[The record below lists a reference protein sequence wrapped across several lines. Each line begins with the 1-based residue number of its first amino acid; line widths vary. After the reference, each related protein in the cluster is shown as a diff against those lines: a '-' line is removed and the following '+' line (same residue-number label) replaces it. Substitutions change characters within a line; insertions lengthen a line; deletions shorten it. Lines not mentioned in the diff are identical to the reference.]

1 MTTLSPVAKDRD
13 LWVPAFEVRVNERK
27 AAANVVHDVM
37 SVTYRDSLTDLDT
50 FDLVLNNWDATGRRF
65 KYLDGDDRRWD
76 PGEKLDIAMG
86 YRDRAGLSQMLT
98 GVITSLRPAFPAS
111 GGPTLTVSGVNVLQE
126 FRRKPVSKTYV
137 NKTDSEIARD
147 VCKRLRV
154 DVVTRPR
161 SSPAEPTID
170 YVIQDNRMDIVF
182 LFERARRIGYDLF
195 VEEVPPQGG
204 TPGKPRIH
212 FVPPES
218 VERTTYKLI
227 WGGSLTA
234 FSPSLKTGNQV
245 SSVRVRGW
253 DRLRNKQIDVEVKLK
268 NLPTQA
274 LAARGGRDRIESM
287 LGEREEIVGTIPVHD
302 DHEARAVAL
311 SRLALIH
318 RDMVTATGTT
328 VGLPDLRA
336 GSRVEVVGVGERF
349 SGSYFVTSTTHTLS
363 DAGYTTQFECR
374 REEPRSG

>member
-1 MTTLSPVAKDRD
+1 VSTLSAVAKGRD

-27 AAANVVHDVM
+27 AAADVVHDVM
-37 SVTYRDSLTDLDT
+37 SVTYRDSLKDLDT
-50 FDLVLNNWDATGRRF
+50 FDLVLNNWDAEKRRF

-76 PGEKLDIAMG
+76 PGEKLDISMG
-86 YRDRAGLSQMLT
+86 YRDRAGLSAMLT

-111 GGPTLTVSGVNVLQE
+111 GAPTLTVSGVNVLQQ

-137 NKTDSEIARD
+137 GKTDSDIAREI
-147 VCKRLRV
+147 CKRLRV
-154 DVVTRPR
+154 DVVTKPR
-161 SSPAEPTID
+161 SSPPEPKLE

-195 VEEVPPQGG
+195 VKERPAQGG
-204 TPGKPRIH
+204 SPAEPEIH

-218 VERTTYKLI
+218 VERTTYKLV

-253 DRLRNKQIDVEVKLK
+253 DRVRNKQIDVVVELK

-302 DHEARAVAL
+302 ATEARAVAL

-318 RDMVTATGTT
+318 RDMVTATGAT

-363 DAGYTTQFECR
+363 DSGYTTQFECR
-374 REEPRSG
+374 REESRGG

>member
-1 MTTLSPVAKDRD
+1 MSALSPVAKGRD

-27 AAANVVHDVM
+27 TAADVVHDVM

-50 FDLVLNNWDATGRRF
+50 FELVLNNWDAGERRF

-76 PGEKLDIAMG
+76 PGEKLEISMG
-86 YRDRAGLSQMLT
+86 YRDRAGLSPMLT
-98 GVITSLRPAFPAS
+98 GIITSLRPVFPAS
-111 GGPTLTVSGVNVLQE
+111 GGPTLAVSGVNVLQQ

-137 NKTDSEIARD
+137 GKTDSEIAKD
-147 VCKRLRV
+147 VCKRLEV
-154 DVVTRPR
+154 DVVTKPR
-161 SSPAEPTID
+161 STPAEPKHD

-182 LFERARRIGYDLF
+182 LLERARRIGYDLF
-195 VEEVPPQGG
+195 VEEVAAEGG
-204 TPGKPRIH
+204 RPARPRIH

-218 VERTTYKLI
+218 VERTTYKLV

-234 FSPSLKTGNQV
+234 FSPTLKTGHQV

-253 DRLRNKQIDVEVKLK
+253 DRLRNRKIDVEVKLK
-268 NLPTQA
+268 DLPTQA

-302 DHEARAVAL
+302 ATEARAVAL

-318 RDMVTATGTT
+318 RDMVTATGAT

-363 DAGYTTQFECR
+363 DSGYTTQFECR
-374 REEPRSG
+374 REEARDA

>member
-1 MTTLSPVAKDRD
+1 MTLSPVAKGRD

-27 AAANVVHDVM
+27 AAADVVHDVI

-50 FDLVLNNWDATGRRF
+50 FELVLNNWDADQRRF

-111 GGPTLTVSGVNVLQE
+111 SGPTLTVSGVNVLQQ

-137 NKTDSEIARD
+137 NKTDSDIARD
-147 VCKRLRV
+147 VCKRLAV

-161 SSPAEPTID
+161 SSPPEPQLD

-182 LFERARRIGYDLF
+182 LLERARRIGYDLF

-204 TPGKPRIH
+204 TPAKPRIH

-218 VERTTYKLI
+218 VERTTYKLV

-234 FSPSLKTGNQV
+234 FTPTLKTGNQV

-253 DRLRNKQIDVEVKLK
+253 DRLRNKAIDVSVGLK
-268 NLPTQA
+268 DLPTQA

-287 LGEREEIVGTIPVHD
+287 LGDREEIVGTIPVHD
-302 DHEARAVAL
+302 ATEARAVAL
-311 SRLALIH
+311 SRLALIN
-318 RDMVTATGTT
+318 RDMVTANGTT

-336 GSRVEVVGVGERF
+336 GGRVEVSGVGERF
-349 SGSYFVTSTTHTLS
+349 TGSYFVTSTTHSLS

-374 REEPRSG
+374 REESRGG

>member
-1 MTTLSPVAKDRD
+1 VTALSPVAKGRD

-27 AAANVVHDVM
+27 AAADVVHDVM

-50 FDLVLNNWDATGRRF
+50 FDLVLNNWDADERRF

-76 PGEKLDIAMG
+76 PGEKIDLSMG
-86 YRDRAGLSQMLT
+86 YRDRAGLSRMIT

-111 GGPTLTVSGVNVLQE
+111 GAPTLTVSGVNVLQQ

-137 NKTDSEIARD
+137 GKTDSDIAKA
-147 VCKRLRV
+147 VCKRLNV
-154 DVVTRPR
+154 DVVTKPR
-161 SSPAEPTID
+161 SSPPEPKLD

-182 LFERARRIGYDLF
+182 LLERARRIGYDLF
-195 VEEVPPQGG
+195 VEEAPAKGG
-204 TPGKPRIH
+204 AQAKPKIH

-218 VERTTYKLI
+218 VERTTYELV
-227 WGGSLTA
+227 WGSSLTA
-234 FSPSLKTGNQV
+234 FTPSLKTGNQV

-253 DRLRNKQIDVEVKLK
+253 DRVRNKKIDVEVKLAQ
-268 NLPTQA
+268 LPTQA

-302 DHEARAVAL
+302 ANEARAVAL

-318 RDMVTATGTT
+318 RDMITATGAT

-336 GSRVEVVGVGERF
+336 GSRVEIVGVGERF

-363 DAGYTTQFECR
+363 DSGYTTQFECR
-374 REEPRSG
+374 REESRGG

>member
-1 MTTLSPVAKDRD
+1 VTTLSPVAKGRD

-27 AAANVVHDVM
+27 AAADVVHDVM
-37 SVTYRDSLTDLDT
+37 SVTYKDSLIDLDT
-50 FDLVLNNWDATGRRF
+50 FDLVLNNWDADERRF
-65 KYLDGDDRRWD
+65 KYLDGNDRRWD
-76 PGEKLDIAMG
+76 PGEKLAIAMG
-86 YRDRAGLSQMLT
+86 YRDRTGLSQMIT
-98 GVITSLRPAFPAS
+98 GVITSLRPSFPAS
-111 GGPTLTVSGVNVLQE
+111 GGPTLTVSGVNVLQQ

-137 NKTDSEIARD
+137 GKTDSEIAKEI
-147 VCKRLRV
+147 CKRLQV
-154 DVVTRPR
+154 DIVTNPR
-161 SSPAEPTID
+161 SSPPEPKLD

-182 LFERARRIGYDLF
+182 LLERARRIGYDLF
-195 VEEVPPQGG
+195 VEEVPAQGG
-204 TPGKPRIH
+204 APAKPRIH

-218 VERTTYKLI
+218 VERTTYKLV

-234 FSPSLKTGNQV
+234 FSPTLKTGNQV

-253 DRLRNKQIDVEVKLK
+253 DRLRNKKIDVEVSLK

-302 DHEARAVAL
+302 DNEARAVAL

-318 RDMVTATGTT
+318 RDMVTATGAT

-363 DAGYTTQFECR
+363 DSGYTTQFECR
-374 REEPRSG
+374 REESRGG